1 MNPTPPPA
9 GPDST
14 GRALVNGE
22 PYPLTAPTTVASL
35 VAALLPAFA
44 APSVAPATAPAAG
57 GGAGA
62 GAAAPGG
69 VAVAIDDA
77 VLPRS
82 AWATTTVRDGDRVE
96 IVTAV
101 QGG

>member
-1 MNPTPPPA
+1 MNLLHPPA
-9 GPDST
+9 TTTPRPTT
-14 GRALVNGE
+14 GAALVNGE
-22 PYPLTAPTTVASL
+22 RHPLAVPTTVTAL
-35 VAALLPAFA
+35 VAALLPELA
-44 APSVAPATAPAAG
+44 ADPGDAPR
-57 GGAGA
+57 
-62 GAAAPGG
+62 G

-82 AWATTTVRDGDRVE
+82 AWTTTLVHDGDQVE